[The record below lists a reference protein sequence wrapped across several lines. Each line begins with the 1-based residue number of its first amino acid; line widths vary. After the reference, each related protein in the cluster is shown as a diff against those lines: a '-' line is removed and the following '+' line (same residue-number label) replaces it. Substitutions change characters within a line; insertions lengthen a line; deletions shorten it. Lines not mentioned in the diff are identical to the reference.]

1 MCNAVYKPHHS
12 WIHKVRRIMQPL
24 IFLNSE
30 GLRSNPGLFIGWAIL
45 AGVAIQTGL
54 AVASAVRRFFARS
67 RQLTLEQERLHHLV
81 RAAKAELQQ
90 AEAGKAT
97 WNGYRKFRVDQKVF
111 ECDGVY
117 SLYLKPHDGKPLPG
131 FKPGQ
136 YLTLGLDI
144 PGRTKQVVKCY
155 SLSDCDAVKDY
166 YRLTIKWEK
175 SPKDKPGIPPGV
187 GSSFL
192 TQKAQVGDLL
202 NVKAPSGHF
211 YLDLA
216 QTTPVVLM
224 GAGVGITP
232 VLTMANA
239 IAASGSKREA
249 WFFFVCRN
257 GEEHILRA
265 DIERLRPLENLHVV
279 VCYSRPGP
287 QEIRGRHYDREGR
300 LTPDL
305 LKELLPSNNYS
316 FLMCGSGP
324 FMKDMYEGLIA
335 WGVPDERIHFEAFGP
350 ASVKR
355 VSQAKPATTAAPETA
370 RATVTFAKSGKT
382 AVWDGSVSNLYELA
396 AAQQVRI
403 DYGCGAGSCGSCA
416 VAVRVGEVVY
426 KDAPGF
432 SVEAGSCLT
441 CVGCPVGNVTLDA

>member
-1 MCNAVYKPHHS
+1 M
-12 WIHKVRRIMQPL
+12 L
-24 IFLNSE
+24 
-30 GLRSNPGLFIGWAIL
+30 SNFAELGKSPALLIGWALL
-45 AGVAIQTGL
+45 AGVSIQTLL
-54 AVASAVRRFFARS
+54 ALIGSVRRLFARN
-67 RQLTLEQERLHHLV
+67 RQLSLEQERLHHLV

-97 WNGYRKFRVDQKVF
+97 WNGYRKFRVDQKIY

-117 SLYLKPHDGKPLPG
+117 SFYLKPHDGKPLPG

-144 PGRTKQVVKCY
+144 PGQTKQVVKCY
-155 SLSDCDAVKDY
+155 SLSECDAVKDY

-175 SPKDKPGIPPGV
+175 SPKDKPEIPPGV
-187 GSSFL
+187 GSTFL
-192 TQKAQVGDLL
+192 TQRVQAGDLV

-216 QTTPVVLM
+216 HTTPVVLM

-232 VLTMANA
+232 VMTMANA

-257 GEEHILRA
+257 GEEHILRE
-265 DIERLRPLENLHVV
+265 DIDRLRPFENLHIV
-279 VCYSRPGP
+279 VCYSRPTAK
-287 QEIRGRHYDREGR
+287 EIKGKHYDREGR
-300 LTPDL
+300 LTPEL
-305 LKELLPSNNYS
+305 LKELLPSNNYQ

-324 FMKDMYEGLIA
+324 FMKDMYTGLIA

-355 VSQAKPATTAAPETA
+355 VGQLKPATAMVPEAAG
-370 RATVTFAKSGKT
+370 ATVTFAKSGKT
-382 AVWDGSVSNLYELA
+382 AIWDGTIGNLYELA
-396 AAQQVRI
+396 AANQVRI

-416 VAVRVGEVVY
+416 VAIRSGDISY

-432 SVEAGSCLT
+432 AIEAGSCLT
-441 CVGCPVGNVTLDA
+441 CVGIPKGNVILDA

>member
-1 MCNAVYKPHHS
+1 
-12 WIHKVRRIMQPL
+12 MQPL
-24 IFLNSE
+24 MLLNS
-30 GLRSNPGLFIGWAIL
+30 GVIGTNPGLVIGWAIL
-45 AGVAIQTGL
+45 VGVAIQTLL
-54 AVASAVRRFFARS
+54 ALVGSVRRLFARN
-67 RQLTLEQERLHHLV
+67 RQLALEQERLHHLV

-117 SLYLKPHDGKPLPG
+117 SFYLKPHDGKPLPG

-144 PGRTKQVVKCY
+144 PGQTKQLVKCY
-155 SLSDCDAVKDY
+155 SLSECDAVKDY

-175 SPKDKPGIPPGV
+175 PPKDKPGIPPGV
-187 GSSFL
+187 SSTFL
-192 TQKAQVGDLL
+192 TQRIQPGDLI

-211 YLDLA
+211 YLNLS
-216 QTTPVVLM
+216 QTSPVVLM

-232 VLTMANA
+232 VITMANA

-257 GEEHILRA
+257 GEEHILRP
-265 DIERLRPLENLHVV
+265 DIDRLRPFENLHVV

-287 QEIRGRHYDREGR
+287 KEIKGKHYDREGR

-305 LKELLPSNNYS
+305 LKELLPSNNYD

-355 VSQAKPATTAAPETA
+355 VGQVKPAAADAPTAT

-382 AVWDGSVSNLYELA
+382 AVWDGTTSNLFELA
-396 AAQQVRI
+396 AANQVRI
-403 DYGCGAGSCGSCA
+403 DYGCGAGSCGSCV
-416 VAVRVGEVVY
+416 VAVREGEVVY
-426 KDAPGF
+426 KDSPGF
-432 SVEAGSCLT
+432 VIEAGSCLT
-441 CVGCPVGNVTLDA
+441 CVGCPKGNLVLDA

>member
-1 MCNAVYKPHHS
+1 
-12 WIHKVRRIMQPL
+12 MQPL
-24 IFLNSE
+24 MLLNSE
-30 GLRSNPGLFIGWAIL
+30 VLRTNPGLFIGGALL

-54 AVASAVRRFFARS
+54 AVAGSVRRLFARS
-67 RQLTLEQERLHHLV
+67 RQLALEQERLHYLV

-97 WNGYRKFRVDQKVF
+97 WNGYRKFRIDQKVF
-111 ECDGVY
+111 ECEGVY
-117 SLYLKPHDGKPLPG
+117 SFYLKPHDGKPLPG

-144 PGRTKQVVKCY
+144 PGQTKQVVKCY
-155 SLSDCDAVKDY
+155 SLSECDAIKDY

-175 SPKDKPGIPPGV
+175 APKDKPGIPHGV
-187 GSSFL
+187 GSTYL
-192 TQKAQVGDLL
+192 TQKVQAGDLM
-202 NVKAPSGHF
+202 NIKAPGGHF
-211 YLDLA
+211 YLNMS

-224 GAGVGITP
+224 GAGVGVTP

-257 GEEHILRA
+257 GEDHMLRA
-265 DIERLRPLENLHVV
+265 DIDRLRPHENLHVV
-279 VCYSRPGP
+279 VCYSRPAPG
-287 QEIRGRHYDREGR
+287 EVKGKDYDREGR
-300 LTPDL
+300 LTPGL
-305 LKELLPSNNYS
+305 LKELLPSNNYD

-335 WGVPDERIHFEAFGP
+335 WAVPDDRIHFEAFGP

-355 VSQAKPATTAAPETA
+355 VGQIKPAAADAPAVTK
-370 RATVTFAKSGKT
+370 ATVTFAKSGKT
-382 AVWDGSVSNLYELA
+382 VEWDGSASNLYELA
-396 AAQQVRI
+396 AANQIRI

-416 VAVRVGEVVY
+416 VAVRSGEVTY
-426 KDAPGF
+426 KDRPDFAI
-432 SVEAGSCLT
+432 EAGSCLA
-441 CVGCPVGNVTLDA
+441 CVGCPKGNVTLDA